1 MHTAAHVW
9 GHLNEEQQVG
19 VGITMDNLSYDS
31 QNMKNY
37 TSLEANPY
45 YAYDGDNWKR
55 RLGVQVDWQSANGS
69 GVDVAPDVK
78 VDYVFSDSY
87 VIYAQALGGRE
98 LNDFRR
104 LNELS
109 PYWGQKEQLRST
121 YTLADMQ
128 LGFKA
133 SPVT

>member
-1 MHTAAHVW
+1 M
-9 GHLNEEQQVG
+9 
-19 VGITMDNLSYDS
+19 
-31 QNMKNY
+31 
-37 TSLEANPY
+37 
-45 YAYDGDNWKR
+45 
-55 RLGVQVDWQSANGS
+55 
-69 GVDVAPDVK
+69 
-78 VDYVFSDSY
+78 
-87 VIYAQALGGRE
+87 IYAQALGGRE

-133 SPVT
+133 SP

>member
-1 MHTAAHVW
+1 M
-9 GHLNEEQQVG
+9 
-19 VGITMDNLSYDS
+19 
-31 QNMKNY
+31 
-37 TSLEANPY
+37 
-45 YAYDGDNWKR
+45 
-55 RLGVQVDWQSANGS
+55 
-69 GVDVAPDVK
+69 
-78 VDYVFSDSY
+78 FSDSY

-133 SPVT
+133 SPVTGLGLKVFGGYRITDDEVFTCYPLPDFACALPWMMQDKAKVDMEVPDWNTDIKTGLIFHWKEFITVGIQNPAANILC